1 MNFFNKIILINPLKT
16 NILSKKIINIKSK
29 KTLKDDLKNIYKKF
43 SKEFISI
50 NYAVYINLNENINLN
65 KISRLIRHT
74 IYNNYESSTFGEKV
88 KENFLIDLK
97 GTQQFRSTSLEI
109 AENKPTITLL
119 KWSKGSVIDV
129 DYLRKGLLFTDKT
142 QISFI

>member
-1 MNFFNKIILINPLKT
+1 MIIYFWR
-16 NILSKKIINIKSK
+16 KSK
-29 KTLKDDLKNIYKKF
+29 RK
-43 SKEFISI
+43 
-50 NYAVYINLNENINLN
+50 
-65 KISRLIRHT
+65 
-74 IYNNYESSTFGEKV
+74 
-88 KENFLIDLK
+88 FLIDLK